1 MRRRSI
7 VQFEDW
13 LDEEI
18 ATVQTNIDAM
28 TAEAEATK
36 RELVSEEIK
45 LATLR
50 RVKTKLA
57 PVVVVDEALDLLSE
71 ERLDTERVP

>member
-36 RELVSEEIK
+36 RELGSEEIK